1 MSAFAMTAIFQL
13 APDVSFCRADDRL
26 VFLHLKRE
34 RYFQLTEKQAEW
46 FEALQAAS
54 DQAVLA
60 PAVARFAAQ
69 LESMGFL
76 SFLPGNTF
84 PLLEHRS
91 PAASRSAID
100 YPLKTRP
107 RHAPVLLPAIVGSV
121 LTVGLRLKWTGLGAT
136 LRALERK
143 KQAAGVSPTPT
154 DNRVL
159 LLATEFQGW
168 SPFLFTSHDACLF
181 RSLALA
187 DFLCAECVPAL
198 FVIAVRCQPFRAHAW
213 VQHDSVILNEHL
225 EVARNYSPI
234 FSV

>member
-1 MSAFAMTAIFQL
+1 MTAVFQL
-13 APDVSFCRADDRL
+13 APDVSFCRTDERF

-34 RYFQLTEKQAEW
+34 RYFQLTQKQAEW
-46 FEALQAAS
+46 FQALQASNDHA
-54 DQAVLA
+54 ALE

-76 SFLPGNTF
+76 TILPGPAR

-91 PAASRSAID
+91 PAASGSAMD
-100 YPLKTRP
+100 YPLKTRA
-107 RHAPVLLPAIVGSV
+107 RHAPDLFPAIAGSV
-121 LTVGLRLKWTGLGAT
+121 LTVGLSLKWTGLGLT
-136 LRALERK
+136 LRALGRK
-143 KQAAGVSPTPT
+143 KQAAGVSPTPAG
-154 DNRVL
+154 NRVL
-159 LLATEFQGW
+159 SLATEFRGW

-187 DFLCAECVPAL
+187 DFLCAESVPAL

-213 VQHDSVILNEHL
+213 VQHDGVILNDHL
-225 EVARNYSPI
+225 EVTRNYSPI